1 MMKFIMTLLS
11 MCLMTLAST
20 TLSLAEVTEPP
31 PYEGSAALK
40 AMKALAGTWEGTH
53 IMHGKEIPAKIEYKV
68 SSNGSTVVET
78 MFPGSPKHEMV
89 NVYHDKFG
97 KLAMTH
103 YCSVGNQPH
112 LDLVA
117 MEGKTLS
124 FSLSS
129 EDTVHLADEGH
140 MHDFKI
146 TVVDSSHMKQEWS
159 FFEKGKQGG
168 MTTFDL
174 VRVQ

>member
-1 MMKFIMTLLS
+1 MMKFLLAFIP
-11 MCLMTLAST
+11 LWVLALGGT
-20 TLSLAEVTEPP
+20 TLTLAEVTEPP
-31 PYEGSAALK
+31 PYEGSVALK
-40 AMKALAGTWEGTH
+40 TMKALAGTWEGTH
-53 IMHGKEIPAKIEYKV
+53 IMQGKEIPAKIEYKV

-78 MFPGSPKHEMV
+78 MFPGSKHEMV
-89 NVYHDKFG
+89 NVYHDKSG

-124 FSLSS
+124 FSLSP
-129 EDTVHLADEGH
+129 EDRAHLAKEGH
-140 MHDFKI
+140 MHDLKI
-146 TVVDSSHMKQEWS
+146 TMSESGHLQQEWS
-159 FFEKGKQGG
+159 FFEKGQQAG

>member
-1 MMKFIMTLLS
+1 MKFILALISLCAMTI
-11 MCLMTLAST
+11 AST
-20 TLSLAEVTEPP
+20 AVFAENPQEMELP
-31 PYEGSAALK
+31 PYEGSPALK
-40 AMKALAGTWEGTH
+40 TMKALAGSWEGTH

-78 MFPGSPKHEMV
+78 MFPGSKDEMI
-89 NVYHDKFG
+89 NVYHDKSG

-112 LDLVA
+112 LDLAA

-124 FSLSS
+124 FSLSP
-129 EDTVHLADEGH
+129 EDTTHLADEGH
-140 MHDFKI
+140 MHDLKI
-146 TVVDSSHMKQEWS
+146 TMSDSSHLQQEWS

-168 MTTFDL
+168 TTTFDL

>member
-1 MMKFIMTLLS
+1 MKFLLALIPL
-11 MCLMTLAST
+11 CLVAMGGT

-31 PYEGSAALK
+31 PYEGSPALK
-40 AMKALAGTWEGTH
+40 TMKGLAGTWKGSH
-53 IMHGKEIPAKIEYKV
+53 LMQGKELPASVEYKV

-78 MFPGSPKHEMV
+78 MFPGTTHEMV
-89 NVYHDKFG
+89 NVYHDKAG

-129 EDTVHLADEGH
+129 ADKTHLGDEGH
-140 MHDFKI
+140 MHDL
-146 TVVDSSHMKQEWS
+146 TLTMADPGHLHQAWS
-159 FFEKGKQGG
+159 FFEKGQKGG
-168 MTTFDL
+168 TTTFDL

>member
-1 MMKFIMTLLS
+1 MMKFLLAFLS
-11 MCLMTLAST
+11 LCLMAMGGT
-20 TLSLAEVTEPP
+20 TLTLAEVTEPP
-31 PYEGSAALK
+31 PYEGSVALK
-40 AMKALAGTWEGTH
+40 TMKALAGTWEGTH
-53 IMHGKEIPAKIEYKV
+53 IMQGKEIPAKIEYKV

-78 MFPGSPKHEMV
+78 MFPGSTHEMV
-89 NVYHDKFG
+89 NVYHDKSG

-129 EDTVHLADEGH
+129 EDAGHLADEGH
-140 MHDFKI
+140 MHDLKI
-146 TVVDSSHMKQEWS
+146 TMRDAGHLQQEWS

-174 VRVQ
+174 VRAQ

>member
-1 MMKFIMTLLS
+1 MMKFLLALLAL
-11 MCLMTLAST
+11 CLMTMGGT

-31 PYEGSAALK
+31 PYEGSPALK
-40 AMKALAGTWEGTH
+40 TMKSLAGTWKGTH
-53 IMHGKEIPAKIEYKV
+53 LMQGKELPASVEYKV

-78 MFPGSPKHEMV
+78 MFPGTPHEMV
-89 NVYHDKFG
+89 NVYHDKAG

-129 EDTVHLADEGH
+129 EDTTHLADEGH
-140 MHDFKI
+140 MHDLKI
-146 TVVDSSHMKQEWS
+146 TMADSGHLKQDWS

-174 VRVQ
+174 VRAQ

>member
-1 MMKFIMTLLS
+1 MMTFLLALIPLCVVA
-11 MCLMTLAST
+11 MGGT
-20 TLSLAEVTEPP
+20 TLSLAEEMELP
-31 PYEGSAALK
+31 PYEGSPALK
-40 AMKALAGTWEGTH
+40 TMKSLAGTWKGTH
-53 IMHGKEIPAKIEYKV
+53 ILHGKEVPASIEYKV

-78 MFPGSPKHEMV
+78 MFPGSPHEMV
-89 NVYHDKFG
+89 NVYHDKSG

-103 YCSVGNQPH
+103 YCSMGNQPH

-117 MEGKTLS
+117 MEGNRLS

-129 EDTVHLADEGH
+129 EDTAHLADEGH
-140 MHDFKI
+140 MHNLTI
-146 TVVDSSHMKQEWS
+146 TMSDSGHLQQAWS
-159 FFEKGKQGG
+159 FFEKGQQGE

>member
-1 MMKFIMTLLS
+1 MMKFLLAFLS
-11 MCLMTLAST
+11 LCLMAMGDT
-20 TLSLAEVTEPP
+20 TLTLAEVTEPP
-31 PYEGSAALK
+31 PYEGSVALK
-40 AMKALAGTWEGTH
+40 TMKVLAGTWEGTH
-53 IMHGKEIPAKIEYKV
+53 IMQGKEIPAKIEYKV

-78 MFPGSPKHEMV
+78 MFPRSPHEMI
-89 NVYHDKFG
+89 NVYHDKSG

-124 FSLSS
+124 FSLSP
-129 EDTVHLADEGH
+129 EDRAHLAKEGH
-140 MHDFKI
+140 MHDLKI
-146 TVVDSSHMKQEWS
+146 TMSESGHLQQEWS
-159 FFEKGKQGG
+159 FFEKGQQAG

>member
-1 MMKFIMTLLS
+1 MKFLLALISLCALS
-11 MCLMTLAST
+11 MNSFSAI
-20 TLSLAEVTEPP
+20 AKEPKEMELP
-31 PYEGSAALK
+31 PYDGSPALK
-40 AMKALAGTWEGTH
+40 TMKDLAGSWEGTH
-53 IMHGKEIPAKIEYKV
+53 VMHGKEVPAKIDYKV

-78 MFPGSPKHEMV
+78 MFPGSQHEMV
-89 NVYHDKFG
+89 NIYHDKSG

-117 MEGKTLS
+117 EEGKTLL

-129 EDTVHLADEGH
+129 EDTTHLADEGH
-140 MHDFKI
+140 MHDLKI
-146 TVVDSSHMKQEWS
+146 TMADSGHLKQEWS
-159 FFEKGKQGG
+159 FFEKGKRGG

>member
-1 MMKFIMTLLS
+1 MMKFLLALLT
-11 MCLMTLAST
+11 MCFVAIAST
-20 TLSLAEVTEPP
+20 PVLAEVTEPP

-53 IMHGKEIPAKIEYKV
+53 IMHGKEVPATIEYKV

-78 MFPGSPKHEMV
+78 MFPGSKHEMI
-89 NVYHDKFG
+89 NVYHDKAG
-97 KLAMTH
+97 NLAMTH

-124 FSLSS
+124 FTLSS

-146 TVVDSSHMKQEWS
+146 TVADSGHMKQEWS

-168 MTTFDL
+168 KTTFDL

>member
-1 MMKFIMTLLS
+1 MKFLLALISLCVLNMTSFSAFAEEPKEMELPPYDGSPALKT
-11 MCLMTLAST
+11 MKTLA
-20 TLSLAEVTEPP
+20 
-31 PYEGSAALK
+31 GSW
-40 AMKALAGTWEGTH
+40 AGTH
-53 IMHGKEIPAKIEYKV
+53 VMHGKEVPAKIDYKV

-78 MFPGSPKHEMV
+78 MFPGSQHEMV
-89 NVYHDKFG
+89 NVYHDKSG

-112 LDLVA
+112 LDLVLE
-117 MEGKTLS
+117 EGKTLL

-129 EDTVHLADEGH
+129 EDTTHLADEGH
-140 MHDFKI
+140 MHDLKI
-146 TVVDSSHMKQEWS
+146 TMADSSHLQQEWS
-159 FFEKGKQGG
+159 FFEKGERGG

>member
-1 MMKFIMTLLS
+1 MKFLFALILCCLL
-11 MCLMTLAST
+11 AVGNT
-20 TLSLAEVTEPP
+20 TLSFAKVTEPP
-31 PYEGSAALK
+31 PYEGSPALK
-40 AMKALAGTWEGTH
+40 TMKSLAGTWNGTH
-53 IMHGKEIPAKIEYKV
+53 LMQGKELPASIEYKV

-78 MFPGSPKHEMV
+78 MFPGTPHEMV
-89 NVYHDKFG
+89 NVYHDKAG

-117 MEGKTLS
+117 MEGRTLS

-129 EDTVHLADEGH
+129 TDNPHLGDEGH
-140 MHDFKI
+140 MHDLTI
-146 TVVDSSHMKQEWS
+146 TLTDPGHLQQNWS

>member
-1 MMKFIMTLLS
+1 MKFLLALIPLCVVA
-11 MCLMTLAST
+11 MAT
-20 TLSLAEVTEPP
+20 TPVFAEEAQEMEPP
-31 PYEGSAALK
+31 PYEGSSALK
-40 AMKALAGTWEGTH
+40 TMKALAGTWEGTH

-78 MFPGSPKHEMV
+78 MFPGSTHEMV
-89 NVYHDKFG
+89 NVYHDKSG

-112 LDLVA
+112 LDLVT

-124 FSLSS
+124 FSLSP
-129 EDTVHLADEGH
+129 EDTAHLAGEGH
-140 MHDFKI
+140 MHDLKI
-146 TVVDSSHMKQEWS
+146 TMSDAGHLQQEWS

-174 VRVQ
+174 MRVQ

>member
-1 MMKFIMTLLS
+1 MMKFNLAFLT
-11 MCLMTLAST
+11 MCMVALAT
-20 TLSLAEVTEPP
+20 TPVFAEVAEPP
-31 PYEGSAALK
+31 PYEGSPALK
-40 AMKALAGTWEGTH
+40 TMKALAGTWEGTH
-53 IMHGKEIPAKIEYKV
+53 VMHGKEVPATIEYKV

-78 MFPGSPKHEMV
+78 MFPGSKHEMI
-89 NVYHDKFG
+89 NVYHDKAG
-97 KLAMTH
+97 HLAMTH

-146 TVVDSSHMKQEWS
+146 TVADSSHMKQEWS

-174 VRVQ
+174 MRVQ

>member
-1 MMKFIMTLLS
+1 MKFLLTLISLG
-11 MCLMTLAST
+11 LIAIGGT

-31 PYEGSAALK
+31 PYEGSPALQT
-40 AMKALAGTWEGTH
+40 MKSLAGIWKGTH

-78 MFPGSPKHEMV
+78 MFPGSKHEMI
-89 NVYHDKFG
+89 NVYHDKAG
-97 KLAMTH
+97 NLAMTH

-112 LDLVA
+112 LDLSA
-117 MEGKTLS
+117 MLDKTLS

-129 EDTVHLADEGH
+129 EDTAHLADEGH
-140 MHDFKI
+140 MHDLKI
-146 TVVDSSHMKQEWS
+146 TLGDSSHLKQEWS

>member
-1 MMKFIMTLLS
+1 MMKFLLAFLS
-11 MCLMTLAST
+11 LCLMAMGDT
-20 TLSLAEVTEPP
+20 TLTLAEVTEPP
-31 PYEGSAALK
+31 PYEGSVALK
-40 AMKALAGTWEGTH
+40 TMKVLAGTWEGTH
-53 IMHGKEIPAKIEYKV
+53 IMQGKEIPAKIEYKV

-78 MFPGSPKHEMV
+78 MFPGSKHEMV
-89 NVYHDKFG
+89 NVYHDKSG

-112 LDLVA
+112 LDLVD

-124 FSLSS
+124 FSLSP
-129 EDTVHLADEGH
+129 EDRTHLATEGH
-140 MHDFKI
+140 MHDLKI
-146 TVVDSSHMKQEWS
+146 TMSESGHLQQEWS
-159 FFEKGKQGG
+159 FFEKGQQAG

>member
-1 MMKFIMTLLS
+1 MKFLFALIPCCLL
-11 MCLMTLAST
+11 AVGST
-20 TLSLAEVTEPP
+20 TLSFAEVTEPP
-31 PYEGSAALK
+31 PYEGSPALK
-40 AMKALAGTWEGTH
+40 TMKSLAGTWNGTH
-53 IMHGKEIPAKIEYKV
+53 LMQGKELPASIEYKV

-78 MFPGSPKHEMV
+78 MFPGTPHEMV
-89 NVYHDKFG
+89 NVYHDKAG

-129 EDTVHLADEGH
+129 ADNNHLGDEGH
-140 MHDFKI
+140 MHDLTI
-146 TVVDSSHMKQEWS
+146 TMIDPGHLQQNWS
-159 FFEKGKQGG
+159 FFEKGEQGG

>member
-1 MMKFIMTLLS
+1 MMKFLLALIPLWVLALGGATL
-11 MCLMTLAST
+11 T
-20 TLSLAEVTEPP
+20 LAEVTEPP

-40 AMKALAGTWEGTH
+40 TMKALAGTWEGTH
-53 IMHGKEIPAKIEYKV
+53 IMQGKEIPAKIEYKV

-78 MFPGSPKHEMV
+78 MFPGSKNHEMV
-89 NVYHDKFG
+89 NVYHDKSG

-124 FSLSS
+124 FSLSP
-129 EDTVHLADEGH
+129 EDRAHLAKEGH
-140 MHDFKI
+140 MHDLKI
-146 TVVDSSHMKQEWS
+146 TMSESGHLQQEWS
-159 FFEKGKQGG
+159 FFEKGQQAG

-174 VRVQ
+174 MRVQ